1 MDIGSDG
8 TLYYAELNLDP
19 ATFNPR
25 CGSISMVKFDAAGNS
40 QSPLTLGMHLQFPD
54 GITVVESSQLRIA
67 FKDLKPSPDIPAS
80 DCGGE

>member
-1 MDIGSDG
+1 MDVGSDG

-25 CGSISMVKFDAAGNS
+25 CGSVSMVKFDAAGN
-40 QSPLTLGMHLQFPD
+40 SPLTLGMHLQFPD
-54 GITVVESSQLRIA
+54 GITVVESSQLRIR